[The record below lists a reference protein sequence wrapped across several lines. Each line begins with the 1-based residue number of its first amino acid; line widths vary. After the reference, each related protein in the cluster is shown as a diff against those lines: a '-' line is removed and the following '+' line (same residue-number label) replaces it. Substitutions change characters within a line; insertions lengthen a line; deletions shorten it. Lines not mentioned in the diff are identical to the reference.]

1 MPTSKVPIGAQC
13 AAIAIESQKP
23 MPKRRSDSLH
33 ADNGR
38 NPPGGQCSAIAKA
51 DAETTERFPPHRK
64 PPLPTWR
71 AMLCHCQRITQTYAD
86 PETTER
92 FPPRR
97 QPPQP
102 TWRAMLR
109 HCQRITQTKADAETT
124 ERFPPR
130 RQRPQLTWR
139 AMLRHCQ
146 RITQIYADAET
157 TERFPPRRKHL
168 QAMSSAFPWSTAR
181 RPRDADRSWSPYP
194 AHVQSP

>member
-1 MPTSKVPIGAQC
+1 MQASKVYDLENLLIVLMSDLDANLQSPHWSA
-13 AAIAIESQKP
+13 
-23 MPKRRSDSLH
+23 MRRH
-33 ADNGR
+33 CHR
-38 NPPGGQCSAIAKA
+38 IAKTY
-51 DAETTERFPPHRK
+51 AETTERFPPRRQR
-64 PPLPTWR
+64 PQLTWR

-109 HCQRITQTKADAETT
+109 HCQRITQT
-124 ERFPPR
+124 
-130 RQRPQLTWR
+130 
-139 AMLRHCQ
+139 
-146 RITQIYADAET
+146 YADAET